1 MNAINNIKSFNIR
14 QLYYSYGTIYDS
26 NKTKII
32 PIFINKNKNK
42 LIYGRGHI
50 RYD

>member
-26 NKTKII
+26 DKTKII
-32 PIFINKNKNK
+32 PIFINKNK
-42 LIYGRGHI
+42 LMYGRGHI